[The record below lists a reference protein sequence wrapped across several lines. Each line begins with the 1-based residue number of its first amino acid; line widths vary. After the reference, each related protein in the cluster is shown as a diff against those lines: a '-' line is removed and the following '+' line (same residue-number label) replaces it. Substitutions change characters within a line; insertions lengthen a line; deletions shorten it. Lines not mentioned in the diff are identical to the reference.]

1 MPCPSPE
8 EIAVLDLALSLIRID
23 PERAKSLLTGFLL
36 SALSPS
42 EFGKETKFKKR
53 GRTRRTIATSKRKAK
68 RKNMPDYKLST
79 KRIGNTPPFI
89 LSDNDITEDLFITPQ
104 EIYNAKLPLK
114 SSSGPDG
121 ASVKTLNKIPIRCRC
136 KIYTAFLLLRWVP
149 NFLLDSR
156 TVFLPKKE
164 NTSKPSMLRPLS
176 ISSTMLRQFHK
187 VLAKRLM
194 AVLDPALDMYQFGFR
209 QMDGIAEAVHLFD
222 QMIQRA
228 CTNFNTIAVA
238 VLDIE
243 KAFDSVS
250 HDAIFEALQK
260 INISPVIKDYLKFT
274 YAHAKTFLCFNGSIK
289 SEPVRPTRGVRQGDP
304 MSPLLF
310 LLVFDQVL
318 NAIPDYEGFLIES
331 KRINHIAF
339 ADDLVLV
346 ADSMIGLNN
355 IINRILPA
363 LTWSGLNISVEK
375 SATFIWMADCKRKR
389 VVYDSTSSLKIRNRP
404 VNILRVDDEF
414 KYLGV
419 WFTPR
424 GRTKYTADLEEK
436 LQILQK
442 ALLRPQQKLFFSVKN
457 LLPGLYHQ
465 LSFAKLY
472 AGSLRKLDVK
482 VRRFVRTILHLPKD
496 VPTAAFHARV
506 SDGGLGIPSLRWMA
520 PLLAAKR
527 GNSKEHMLLKY
538 EGKQLRTANAIYNM
552 FRRQWQSTC
561 DGCGLKGSSDVPSAH
576 SWVLDGTSLL
586 SGRDYISCIH
596 VRLGVLF
603 NRARATRGRKKQH
616 LCARGCYQPETLNH
630 IIQSCY
636 STHGARINRHNN
648 IAKYLARII
657 GDRGA
662 TVHEEPH
669 FQTETAGRLKPD
681 LVIYT
686 ADRVV
691 VVDVQVINDQY
702 PLGLAHINKIEK

>member
-1 MPCPSPE
+1 MPSPGLVTQLRVNLMTTSNTNE
-8 EIAVLDLALSLIRID
+8 SEVTAVGRDLS
-23 PERAKSLLTGFLL
+23 
-36 SALSPS
+36 
-42 EFGKETKFKKR
+42 
-53 GRTRRTIATSKRKAK
+53 
-68 RKNMPDYKLST
+68 
-79 KRIGNTPPFI
+79 
-89 LSDNDITEDLFITPQ
+89 
-104 EIYNAKLPLK
+104 
-114 SSSGPDG
+114 SSSGQG
-121 ASVKTLNKIPIRCRC
+121 ADAASLTIHAKTAVYFIDHVA
-136 KIYTAFLLLRWVP
+136 T
-149 NFLLDSR
+149 
-156 TVFLPKKE
+156 
-164 NTSKPSMLRPLS
+164 
-176 ISSTMLRQFHK
+176 IS

-194 AVLDPALDMYQFGFR
+194 TVLDPTLDLYQFGFR

-222 QMIQRA
+222 QMIQSA

-238 VLDIE
+238 VLDME

-250 HDAIFEALQK
+250 HDAIFQALEK
-260 INISPVIKDYLKFT
+260 VNISPVIKDYLKFT
-274 YAHAKTFLCFNGSIK
+274 YSHARTFLCFNGSIK

-310 LLVFDQVL
+310 LIVFDRVL
-318 NAIPDYEGFLIES
+318 SSIPDYEGFHIEG
-331 KRINHIAF
+331 KKINHIAF
-339 ADDLVLV
+339 ADDLVLM

-355 IINRILPA
+355 IINKILPA

-375 SATFIWMADCKRKR
+375 SATFMWMADGKRKR
-389 VVYDSTSSLKIRNRP
+389 VVYDSTSRLKIRNRP
-404 VNILRVDDEF
+404 VNIFKVDDEF

-419 WFTPR
+419 IFTPR
-424 GRTKYTADLEEK
+424 GRIKYNVDLE
-436 LQILQK
+436 
-442 ALLRPQQKLFFSVKN
+442 
-457 LLPGLYHQ
+457 
-465 LSFAKLY
+465 LSFANLY

-482 VRRFVRTILHLPKD
+482 IRRFVRAVLHLPKD
-496 VPTAAFHARV
+496 HPSSAFHARV

-520 PLLAAKR
+520 PLLAVKR
-527 GNSKEHMLLKY
+527 GNEKEHKLLNY

-552 FRRQWQSTC
+552 FKRQWQSTC
-561 DGCGLKGSSDVPSAH
+561 DGCGLKGSGDVPSAH

-586 SGRDYISCIH
+586 SSRDYISCIH

-603 NRARATRGRKKQH
+603 NRARAARGRDKQH

-636 STHGARINRHNN
+636 ATHGARINRHNN

-669 FQTETAGRLKPD
+669 FQTETAGLLKPD

-702 PLGLAHINKIEK
+702 PLGLAHINKIEKYKEHLRPLLEGLRPEYHVTSFTMNWRGVLAEPTIHHMTGWGYIRIKDIKILSIRALMGATIAWNMFSNMTSRKRLKKGVG